1 MTTPTRQR
9 GSLQTGDG
17 VPGGLRVTFPDGRS
31 ATVNFDVQ
39 RHGTPP
45 RDQVAGLSIN
55 YGSREFDVL
64 PRINPATGRY

>member
-1 MTTPTRQR
+1 
-9 GSLQTGDG
+9 
-17 VPGGLRVTFPDGRS
+17 LRVTFPDGRS